1 MRIRDYAS
9 KAHYNLI
16 GSLQYSISPFAYH
29 TIPIVN
35 LVSGIRIISTSFPI
49 INWIDKMDGFRLYCF
64 ALQSRSFPVLT
75 TISIL
80 VHLFMVASLVVA

>member
-1 MRIRDYAS
+1 MLPG
-9 KAHYNLI
+9 AHYNLI

-29 TIPIVN
+29 TIPDSE
-35 LVSGIRIISTSFPI
+35 SGIWYPDHFKSFPI
-49 INWIDKMDGFRLYCF
+49 INWIEKMDGFRLYCF